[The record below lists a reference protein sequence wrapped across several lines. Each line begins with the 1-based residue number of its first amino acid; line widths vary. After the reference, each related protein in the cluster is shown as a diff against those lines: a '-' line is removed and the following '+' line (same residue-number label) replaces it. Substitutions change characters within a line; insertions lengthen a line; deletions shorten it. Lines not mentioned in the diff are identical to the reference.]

1 MTGSES
7 TTVSTNKTLV
17 TYDCSYMTLFMWN
30 LNDDDTNADI
40 AFIITCASCPLIILF
55 NTIIIVVVAKKPSLQ
70 TNSQILLSSLAVADL
85 VVGAVF
91 QPLTIIIGAFGTYD
105 DNLPVFLCTLDLI
118 NVFVLYSVCWC
129 SLCHLTAIAWE
140 RKARIS
146 ENLNYAT
153 NVSRKRIKQLI
164 FASWMSLLLFLAPG
178 LMYFAG
184 VKETYVIILDITI
197 TILPVVVL
205 VLIVYYYISIF
216 IKTRE
221 VVIHPTNENISPIAM
236 AKYEKQ
242 IAVTTALLT
251 LVLLICYLPA
261 IVVYIVGY
269 VFPVLHAN
277 SFIYWSM
284 ALIELNSLANPL
296 LYCFRNRQ
304 IRKAIIELLCCC
316 TMPVVRRNAIPSHN
330 DDIPLDDLRLPHV
343 QN

>member
-7 TTVSTNKTLV
+7 TTASSNKTLV
-17 TYDCSYMTLFMWN
+17 TYDCSYMALFMWN
-30 LNDDDTNADI
+30 LNDDDANADI

-55 NTIIIVVVAKKPSLQ
+55 NTMIIVVIAKKPSLQ
-70 TNSQILLSSLAVADL
+70 TNSNILLSSLAVADL

-91 QPLTIIIGAFGTYD
+91 QPLTIIIGAFGSYD
-105 DNLPVFLCTLDLI
+105 DNPPVFLCTLDVI
-118 NVFVLYSVCWC
+118 NVFVLYSASWS
-129 SLCHLTAIAWE
+129 SLCLLTAIAWE

-164 FASWMSLLLFLAPG
+164 FASWMSVLLFLAPG
-178 LMYFAG
+178 LMYLAG
-184 VKETYVIILDITI
+184 VKETYVIILDIAI
-197 TILPVVVL
+197 AILPVVFL
-205 VLIVYYYISIF
+205 LLIVYYYVSIF

-221 VVIHPTNENISPIAM
+221 VVIHPTNENISQIAI

-261 IVVYIVGY
+261 IVVHIVFY
-269 VFPVLHAN
+269 FFPVFYTT

-284 ALIELNSLANPL
+284 TLMELNSLANPL

-304 IRKAIIELLCCC
+304 IRKAII
-316 TMPVVRRNAIPSHN
+316 
-330 DDIPLDDLRLPHV
+330 
-343 QN
+343 